1 MITKI
6 WRNLCAHGRSLK
18 VNDDHDLWVLAA
30 IKTVR
35 ILSWKPL
42 YGRGH
47 KAIDKCRLIFF
58 GGGGG
63 GGGVSLMQIY
73 EEYLPC
79 YQHSMIYGGAFV
91 PIELSACTYGK

>member
-58 GGGGG
+58 WG
-63 GGGVSLMQIY
+63 GGGVIDADIRRVSAL
-73 EEYLPC
+73 
-79 YQHSMIYGGAFV
+79 
-91 PIELSACTYGK
+91 LSAFNDIWRCICAYRIVCVHIWKVN

>member
-18 VNDDHDLWVLAA
+18 VNDDHDRWVLAA

-47 KAIDKCRLIFF
+47 KAIDKCRLIFLF
-58 GGGGG
+58 FW

-73 EEYLPC
+73 KEYLPC

-91 PIELSACTYGK
+91 PIELSASTYGK